1 MSASVLFLPLPAAPP
16 DFTLGGWLAVMFI
29 GLGYSLG
36 YYTWLLALK
45 LTSPSRVAMFLALGP
60 ITAMALGAS
69 LLGELISPLFLAGLA
84 AVIARL
90 WLAHLPVLR

>member
-69 LLGELISPLFLAGLA
+69 LLDEPISPLFLAGLA